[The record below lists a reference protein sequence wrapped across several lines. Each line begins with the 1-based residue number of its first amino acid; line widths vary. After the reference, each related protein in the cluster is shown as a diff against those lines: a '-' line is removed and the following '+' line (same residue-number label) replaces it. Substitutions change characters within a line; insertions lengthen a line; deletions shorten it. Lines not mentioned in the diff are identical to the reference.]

1 MAPITCLRS
10 QVGYELCFNVEEI
23 GPFVCEINGTTYI
36 PGSCTAIGI
45 KKDGVLKGGVLY
57 CQYNGSSVWVHVA
70 SKGKWLTRDLI
81 WHFFDY
87 PFRQLK
93 VNQILGSVDS
103 NNAAAIKFDEHLGF
117 ERKAVIP
124 QAGKDDSNLIIYSL
138 TRESCRWWNE
148 QTRYPARA

>member
-1 MAPITCLRS
+1 MA
-10 QVGYELCFNVEEI
+10 YEYVFDASEI
-23 GPFVCEINGTTYI
+23 GPFVCAFNDTEYV
-36 PGSCTAIGI
+36 PGSCSGIGV
-45 KKDGVLKGGVLY
+45 KKDGILIGGVLY

-70 SKGKWLTRDLI
+70 GKGKWLTKQLI
-81 WHFFDY
+81 WYLFDY

-103 NNAAAIKFDEHLGF
+103 SNKEAIRFDEHLGF

-124 QAGKDDSNLIIYSL
+124 QAGQGDSDLIIYSL

-148 QTRYPARA
+148 QAKNPGSA